1 MQWILQFGMLVL
13 RLSFLG
19 AIMEMMIGDESM
31 AFGLRSICVLAIVFE
46 IYAQVIR
53 ALGRG

>member
-1 MQWILQFGMLVL
+1 MQWISQIGMLVI

-31 AFGLRSICVLAIVFE
+31 AYGLRSLCALAIVFE
-46 IYAQVIR
+46 IYAEVMH